1 MEYSERKRLRL
12 PCFDYSDNGAY
23 FVTLCTKNRANV
35 LSKIVGNDALV
46 VPTAIGEKVLEC
58 LKNIENVYNGV
69 TLDYY
74 VIMPNHIHAIFFFNN
89 ISKQKCHLDLPK
101 IMKDLKSVTTRFHKK
116 YCGINES
123 LWQNSYYD
131 HIIRNKEDLFE
142 TRKYIENNPIRWI
155 CKD

>member
-58 LKNIENVYNGV
+58 LKNIETVLNYN
-69 TLDYY
+69 
-74 VIMPNHIHAIFFFNN
+74 
-89 ISKQKCHLDLPK
+89 
-101 IMKDLKSVTTRFHKK
+101 
-116 YCGINES
+116 
-123 LWQNSYYD
+123 
-131 HIIRNKEDLFE
+131 
-142 TRKYIENNPIRWI
+142 
-155 CKD
+155 